1 MLRAEAI
8 QTAETLLLYVQNYAI
23 IGAVVAAGFLLFGVG
38 RISPEARGS
47 YLFRLLILPGIVGLW
62 PLVLW
67 RWAALERARR
77 AGGGAP

>member
-1 MLRAEAI
+1 VLRAEAI
-8 QTAETLLLYVQNYAI
+8 QTAETLLLYAQHYAT
-23 IGAVVAAGFLLFGVG
+23 IGAVIAAGFLLFGVG

-77 AGGGAP
+77 VGGGAS

>member
-8 QTAETLLLYVQNYAI
+8 ATAETILAGVQFYGFA
-23 IGAVVAAGFLLFGVG
+23 GLVFAAVFLPLGIG

-47 YLFRLLILPGIVGLW
+47 YLFRLLILPGVVGLW

-67 RWAALERARR
+67 RWIVLERV
-77 AGGGAP
+77 GGEE